1 MSTRG
6 TPPPCAGCAGV
17 VSSSS
22 PNTTTT
28 AQRVAFSTPLQGRT
42 FMCDPVTAA
51 IVVGVTSVAGT
62 AANVVPQSKAA
73 KAQNTDIRAHQEV
86 AREETRLSASAALFD
101 KILFDPSEHAQIRT
115 ATGR

>member
-62 AANVVPQSKAA
+62 AANVVAQSKAA
-73 KAQNTDIRAHQEV
+73 KAQTKAIRAQQEV
-86 AREETRLSASAALFD
+86 AREETRLR
-101 KILFDPSEHAQIRT
+101 SEEHTSELQSLMRT
-115 ATGR
+115 